1 MRRTKSDAAE
11 TREAILAAAEQLFL
25 ARGVNQSSLLEIA
38 AQAGVTRGAVYFHFH
53 DKLDIFRAII
63 GNARFPQEEIML
75 QAAKLNHPNPLHVL
89 EQSILAALEM
99 FVTDERQQV
108 IFTIIHQRCAYVG
121 DMAPIVERI
130 REARDNALSL
140 FAGLLDVAGRRDELS
155 AQWTACSAAPILLAI
170 VSGLLNEWMRSEKS
184 FDLVGDGSKAI
195 RTFIQSLRKTD

>member
-11 TREAILAAAEQLFL
+11 TREAILISAEKMFL
-25 ARGVNQSSLLEIA
+25 ARGVNQSSLIEIA
-38 AQAGVTRGAVYFHFH
+38 AQAGVTRGAIYFHFQ

-89 EQSILAALEM
+89 EQSILAALEL

-108 IFTIIHQRCAYVG
+108 IFTIINQRYEHVG

-130 REARDNALSL
+130 KEARDNVLSL
-140 FAGLLDVAGRRDELS
+140 FTGLLDVAERRDELS
-155 AQWTACSAAPILLAI
+155 TQWTARSASPILLAL
-170 VSGLLNEWMRSEKS
+170 VSGLLSEWMRSEKG
-184 FDLVGDGSKAI
+184 FDLVTDGSKAI
-195 RTFIQSLRKTD
+195 RTFIKSLRKT